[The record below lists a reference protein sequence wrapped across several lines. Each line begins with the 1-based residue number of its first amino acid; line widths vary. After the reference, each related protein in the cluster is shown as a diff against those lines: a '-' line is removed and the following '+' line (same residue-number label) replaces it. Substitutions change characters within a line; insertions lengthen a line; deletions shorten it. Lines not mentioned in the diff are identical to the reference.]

1 MERTFRHLFTPQ
13 ASNNHRP
20 RVLHVEGLA
29 IFVALVLGAQTL
41 VTFFSKTS
49 LPVPSILGFSSSI
62 TASQVVEQTNRQ
74 RATLGLAPLTM
85 NTQLNAAALSKGN
98 NMCSEQYW
106 AHISPSGTTPWVF
119 MKNAGYRYSVAGEN
133 LARDFSDTGSMIWAW
148 MASPTHKANIVNG
161 KYKEIGVAVIDCNL
175 LGHDTALVVQM
186 FGSQVVSPVA
196 VKPQVAAP
204 SRPEQKESNGAQ
216 DIFAIP
222 SESPTPQQEEHVA
235 GENTIP
241 TLIANADPS
250 IVLSTPV
257 PTSSYS
263 PIFSPLQ
270 VMKAVLISVLITIL
284 FVLCIDLWLAHE
296 RKIVRIAGKNLAHI
310 LFLSGVLVVV
320 ILIRSGVTL

>member
-1 MERTFRHLFTPQ
+1 MERTLRHLFTPQ
-13 ASNNHRP
+13 ATNNHRP

-29 IFVALVLGAQTL
+29 IFVAIVIGAQTL
-41 VTFFSKTS
+41 VAFFSKTTFS
-49 LPVPSILGFSSSI
+49 LPSILGFSSSI

-74 RATLGLAPLTM
+74 RTALGLSPLTM

-98 NMCSEQYW
+98 NMCGEQYW

-119 MKNAGYRYSVAGEN
+119 MRNAGYRYAVAGEN
-133 LARDFSDTGSMIWAW
+133 LARDFSDTGSMVDAW

-196 VKPQVAAP
+196 AKPQVEAP
-204 SRPEQKESNGAQ
+204 SLPEPKNENDSQ
-216 DIFAIP
+216 DIFNVP
-222 SESPTPQQEEHVA
+222 SQTPAPQQEEQVA
-235 GENTIP
+235 GENSIP
-241 TLIANADPS
+241 NLIANADPS
-250 IVLSTPV
+250 IILSTPV
-257 PTSSYS
+257 PTSSFS
-263 PIFSPLQ
+263 PIFTPLQ
-270 VMKAVLISVLITIL
+270 VMKAIMISVLITIL

-310 LFLSGVLVVV
+310 VFLSGVLIVV